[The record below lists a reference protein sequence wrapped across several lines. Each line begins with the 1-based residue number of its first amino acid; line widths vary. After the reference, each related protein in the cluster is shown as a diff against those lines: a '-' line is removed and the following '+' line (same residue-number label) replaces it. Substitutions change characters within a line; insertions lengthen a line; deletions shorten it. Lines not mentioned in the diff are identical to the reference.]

1 MEFDIG
7 IDETGRKAIAEQL
20 ERLLADTYA
29 LYGKTHAYHWNV
41 EGPRFHSLHTMF
53 EEQYRELWAALD
65 EIAERIRAL
74 GHYAPM
80 SLSALASRATIGSD
94 NEVPSAEVMIKNL
107 ASGHQTLARIAK
119 EALIVAE
126 EHDDPS
132 TADLLTIR
140 AQTAEKT
147 AWMLRASL

>member
-20 ERLLADTYA
+20 EKLLADTYA

-65 EIAERIRAL
+65 EIAERIRAW
-74 GHYAPM
+74 
-80 SLSALASRATIGSD
+80 S
-94 NEVPSAEVMIKNL
+94 
-107 ASGHQTLARIAK
+107 
-119 EALIVAE
+119 
-126 EHDDPS
+126 
-132 TADLLTIR
+132 
-140 AQTAEKT
+140 
-147 AWMLRASL
+147 LRAHEPFGAGFEGHHRQRQ